1 MSRARSLLVASFAA
15 RLPITMIGL
24 ALVLAT
30 RDSGFSYA
38 IAGATAGAF
47 TLGLASTGPL
57 IARLAERADA
67 ARTVAIATVA
77 SGAMLGAA
85 ALAGAAQS
93 LAILLAA
100 LLAGAAL
107 PPSGAITRARITH
120 DADADERRSLYAF
133 DATVQEVLFTLGPVV
148 LTVLI
153 ALWAPVPALGVVAG
167 ITVVGGLVFAR
178 KLQSQVLDG
187 AHERRSG
194 PLPIRSGPFRVVL
207 AGAVLIGWSFGSIEL
222 SVTAA
227 LEAAGSRNASG
238 LVLAAWT
245 AASAIGGLTI
255 TRFGPRAPAARL
267 PRVYGGM
274 LLASPLLVLTAT
286 SPVLLAGA
294 LVLHGLFIAPSFA
307 TMNEVVAS
315 TVAARR
321 GEAFAWL
328 SAAIIS
334 GISLGTATAGVAVHA
349 LEPRAGFALVAVV
362 TAGAVALAIAIPP
375 TGREHAVPS

>member
-1 MSRARSLLVASFAA
+1 MSGARSLLVASFAA
-15 RLPITMIGL
+15 RLPTTMIGL

-38 IAGATAGAF
+38 IAGAAAGAF

-57 IARLAERADA
+57 IARLAERSDA
-67 ARTVAIATVA
+67 ARTVAIASVS
-77 SGAMLGAA
+77 SGTLLGAA
-85 ALAGAAQS
+85 ALAGHARS
-93 LAILLAA
+93 LAMLAAA

-107 PPSGAITRARITH
+107 PPAGAITRARITH
-120 DADADERRSLYAF
+120 GASADERRGLYAF
-133 DATVQEVLFTLGPVV
+133 DATAQEVLFTLGPVV
-148 LTVLI
+148 LTVLV

-178 KLQSQVLDG
+178 KLRSQVLDG

-194 PLPIRSGPFRVVL
+194 PLPIRSAPFRIVL
-207 AGAVLIGWSFGSIEL
+207 AGALLVGWSFGGIEL

-227 LEAAGSRNASG
+227 LEAAGSRNQSG
-238 LVLAAWT
+238 LVLAVWT
-245 AASAIGGLTI
+245 AASALGGLTI

-267 PRVYGGM
+267 PLVYGGM
-274 LLASPLLVLTAT
+274 LLASPLLVLAAT
-286 SPVLLAGA
+286 SPVLLAAA
-294 LVLHGLFIAPSFA
+294 LVLHGIFIAPSFA

-315 TVAARR
+315 TVEARQ

-334 GISLGTATAGVAVHA
+334 GISLGTATAGLAVHA
-349 LEPRAGFALVAVV
+349 FEPRAGFALVAVV
-362 TAGAVALAIAIPP
+362 TAGALAFALATP
-375 TGREHAVPS
+375 GPSAHPA

>member
-1 MSRARSLLVASFAA
+1 MSQARSLLVASFAA
-15 RLPITMIGL
+15 RLPTTMIGL

-38 IAGATAGAF
+38 VAGAAAGAF

-67 ARTVAIATVA
+67 ARTVAIASVT
-77 SGAMLGAA
+77 SGALLGAA
-85 ALAGAAQS
+85 ALAGHARS
-93 LAILLAA
+93 LAILAAA

-107 PPSGAITRARITH
+107 PPAGAITRARITH
-120 DADADERRSLYAF
+120 DANADERRSLYAF

-148 LTVLI
+148 LTVLV
-153 ALWAPVPALGVVAG
+153 ALWAPVPALGMVAG

-194 PLPIRSGPFRVVL
+194 PLPIRSAPFRIVL
-207 AGAVLIGWSFGSIEL
+207 AGALLVGWSFGGIEL

-227 LEAAGSRNASG
+227 LEAAGSRNQSG
-238 LVLAAWT
+238 LVLAVWT
-245 AASAIGGLTI
+245 AASALGGLTI

-267 PRVYGGM
+267 PLVYGGM
-274 LLASPLLVLTAT
+274 LLATPLLVLVAT
-286 SPVLLAGA
+286 SPVLLAAA
-294 LVLHGLFIAPSFA
+294 LVLHGIFIAPSFA
-307 TMNEVVAS
+307 TMNEVVA
-315 TVAARR
+315 TVVQERQ

-328 SAAIIS
+328 SAAIVS

-349 LEPRAGFALVAVV
+349 LEPRAGFGLVAVV
-362 TAGAVALAIAIPP
+362 TAGALALTLATRAA
-375 TGREHAVPS
+375 GRPAVPL